1 MGVCHFDA
9 RSSSVPRYCCGRCRA
24 TGVGVTVLEW
34 GCRLSHDC
42 CFGAC
47 KIRTKGFWKGGYP
60 PTHSFPRRLLV
71 VVGADS
77 SLEEDVFVGM
87 TILRAAS
94 KMPFSGSTGVG
105 RAAFRASSAQKGSK
119 EDDLI
124 PEKKNS
130 RSTATQKRFCWRT
143 ILRGSPESL
152 I

>member
-1 MGVCHFDA
+1 M
-9 RSSSVPRYCCGRCRA
+9 PRYCCGRCRA

-124 PEKKNS
+124 PEKKKFKEHSYAETFLLEDDSQRVS
-130 RSTATQKRFCWRT
+130 RKLNLATCA
-143 ILRGSPESL
+143 
-152 I
+152 